1 MSEGDMSQ
9 SFLSPGDLPFCAGCG
24 HHSVAENTEKA
35 LQSLGLK
42 PLDVV
47 IVTDIGCHGII
58 DRHFLTH
65 TVHGLHGRSVALG
78 AGLAM
83 ELAGRKKV
91 IVFIGDGGVTIGISH
106 LIVAAS
112 KNIDMTVVVH
122 NNFLYG
128 MTGGQPSSLTPEGF
142 KTSVAPEGRSER
154 AFDACRVLHDA
165 GAAWVNRVVARNDY
179 AADLAEAI
187 SHKGFALL
195 EVLGL
200 CTAYGVKCNPGM
212 KLEDTAAKAGLAL
225 GKSLTPDIRAY
236 ATPGRRKTASLF
248 AALKPVGAAFQ
259 SQLTQPISIVLSGSA
274 GEGVQLAAEIFVRA
288 AMASGLHVTRKG
300 NYPVTVGVGFSAAE
314 IIVSPQPFRF
324 HGIAIPDAAL
334 ITSADGLAYSR
345 AQLGM
350 MGAGHIYIDDSLEAP
365 ASGAEQRREPF
376 RKRAGKRYAA
386 LAALCRLLQREKIFP
401 VEALIAEVKASAIG
415 SKVDL
420 EKVLDVNTEA

>member
-1 MSEGDMSQ
+1 MSEA
-9 SFLSPGDLPFCAGCG
+9 FLTAGDLPFCAGCG

-142 KTSVAPEGRSER
+142 KTSVAPEGRGER
-154 AFDACRVLHDA
+154 AFDTCRVLHDS
-165 GAAWVNRVVARNDY
+165 GAAYVNRVVARHDY
-179 AADLAEAI
+179 AAELAEAI
-187 SHKGFALL
+187 SQKGFALL

-212 KLEDTAAKAGLAL
+212 KLDDTAAKAGLAL
-225 GKSLTPDIRAY
+225 GKNLVPGLKAYSTPA
-236 ATPGRRKTASLF
+236 RRKTSSLF
-248 AALKPVGAAFQ
+248 DALKPVAADYK
-259 SQLTQPISIVLSGSA
+259 SELTEPISIVLSGSA
-274 GEGVQLAAEIFVRA
+274 GEGVQLAAELFVRA

-300 NYPVTVGVGFSAAE
+300 SYPVTVGVGFSAAE
-314 IIVSPQPFRF
+314 IIISPRPFRY
-324 HGIAIPDAAL
+324 HGISIPDVAL
-334 ITSADGLAYSR
+334 ITSADGLGYSR
-345 AQLGM
+345 TQLSM
-350 MGAGHIYIDDSLEAP
+350 MGAGHIYIDDSLESFESKAD
-365 ASGAEQRREPF
+365 QLREPF

-386 LAALCRLLQREKIFP
+386 LAALFRLLQSEKIFP
-401 VEALIAEVKASAIG
+401 PEALVAEVKTSAIG
-415 SKVDL
+415 AKVNF
-420 EKVLDVNTEA
+420 EKLLNQGVPNAS